1 MSTGGPRGPYRDGLV
16 TEATKMVERGIGSRF
31 EAARKPFLLLQV
43 EGPGAPR
50 EVKLDLPEMVVG
62 RSLQAHL
69 AIESSLIS
77 RQHFALRRQGPDYV
91 CVDLDSV
98 NGLYLNGLRVHSAVL
113 RDGDVL
119 QIGDV
124 VLLYR
129 EGDA

>member
-1 MSTGGPRGPYRDGLV
+1 MAD
-16 TEATKMVERGIGSRF
+16 RGIASRF
-31 EAARKPFLLLQV
+31 EAARKPFLLVQV

-69 AIESSLIS
+69 TIESTLIS

-91 CVDLDSV
+91 GVDLDSV
-98 NGLYLNGLRVHSAVL
+98 NGLFLNGLRVHSAIL

-124 VLLYR
+124 VLVYR